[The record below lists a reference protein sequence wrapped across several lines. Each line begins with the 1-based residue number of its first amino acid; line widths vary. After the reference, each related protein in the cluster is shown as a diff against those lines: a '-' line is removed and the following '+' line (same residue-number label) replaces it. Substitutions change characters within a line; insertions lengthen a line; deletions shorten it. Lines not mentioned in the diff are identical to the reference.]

1 MNRNTENKNT
11 IIEQCLISLAEN
23 KLEAMDRLYETIS
36 KDVYAF
42 AISKVRD
49 KFDAEDITQ
58 DTFIR
63 VYENA
68 KLYTPIGKPLAWIF
82 TIETNVINRYFNLK
96 NRNNNIEDES
106 ILEQVEDSSNIDES
120 KEIKNDYL
128 RNKSIDECTKLFDIN
143 SFDNP
148 QKASTYIYKAF
159 ENDFNSNID
168 ETLKDNVSRINLLD
182 MLTFDRVDFE
192 KNINCTVK
200 NRFC

>member
-1 MNRNTENKNT
+1 MNRNNENKNT

-68 KLYTPIGKPLAWIF
+68 KIYTPIGKPLAWIF

-128 RNKSIDECTKLFDIN
+128 RKLLLILSEIEREIISLHLVSDLKFREIAKLLNKPLSTILSKYNRAIKKLKQIV
-143 SFDNP
+143 
-148 QKASTYIYKAF
+148 KE
-159 ENDFNSNID
+159 ENYEKESN
-168 ETLKDNVSRINLLD
+168 
-182 MLTFDRVDFE
+182 
-192 KNINCTVK
+192 
-200 NRFC
+200 

>member
-1 MNRNTENKNT
+1 MNRNIENKNT

-23 KLEAMDRLYETIS
+23 KLEAMDKLYETIS

-128 RNKSIDECTKLFDIN
+128 RKLLLNLSEIEREIISLHLVSDLKFREIAKLLNKPLSTILSKYNRAIKKLKQIV
-143 SFDNP
+143 
-148 QKASTYIYKAF
+148 KE
-159 ENDFNSNID
+159 ENYEKESN
-168 ETLKDNVSRINLLD
+168 
-182 MLTFDRVDFE
+182 
-192 KNINCTVK
+192 
-200 NRFC
+200 

>member
-1 MNRNTENKNT
+1 MNRNNENKNT

-128 RNKSIDECTKLFDIN
+128 RKLLLNLSEIEREIISLHLVSDLKFREIAKLLNKPLSTILSKYNRAIKKLKQIV
-143 SFDNP
+143 
-148 QKASTYIYKAF
+148 KE
-159 ENDFNSNID
+159 ENYEKESN
-168 ETLKDNVSRINLLD
+168 
-182 MLTFDRVDFE
+182 
-192 KNINCTVK
+192 
-200 NRFC
+200 

>member
-1 MNRNTENKNT
+1 MNRNNENKNT

-23 KLEAMDRLYETIS
+23 KLEAMDKLYETIS

-128 RNKSIDECTKLFDIN
+128 RKLLLNLSEIEREIISLHLVSDLKFREIAKLLNKPLSTILSKYNRAIKKLKQIV
-143 SFDNP
+143 
-148 QKASTYIYKAF
+148 KE
-159 ENDFNSNID
+159 ENYEKESN
-168 ETLKDNVSRINLLD
+168 
-182 MLTFDRVDFE
+182 
-192 KNINCTVK
+192 
-200 NRFC
+200 

>member
-128 RNKSIDECTKLFDIN
+128 RKLLLNLSEIEREIISLHLVSDLKFREIAKLLNKPLSTILSKYNRAIKKLKQIV
-143 SFDNP
+143 
-148 QKASTYIYKAF
+148 KE
-159 ENDFNSNID
+159 ENYEKESN
-168 ETLKDNVSRINLLD
+168 
-182 MLTFDRVDFE
+182 
-192 KNINCTVK
+192 
-200 NRFC
+200 

>member
-23 KLEAMDRLYETIS
+23 KLEAMDKLYETIS

-96 NRNNNIEDES
+96 NRNHNIEDES

-128 RNKSIDECTKLFDIN
+128 RKLLLNLSEIEREIISLHLVSDLKFREIAKLLNKPLSTILSKYNRAIKKLKQIV
-143 SFDNP
+143 
-148 QKASTYIYKAF
+148 KE
-159 ENDFNSNID
+159 ENYEKESN
-168 ETLKDNVSRINLLD
+168 
-182 MLTFDRVDFE
+182 
-192 KNINCTVK
+192 
-200 NRFC
+200 

>member
-23 KLEAMDRLYETIS
+23 KLEAMDKLYETIS

-128 RNKSIDECTKLFDIN
+128 RKLLLNLSEIEREIISLHLVSDLKFREIAKLLNKPLSTILSKYNRAIKKLKQIV
-143 SFDNP
+143 
-148 QKASTYIYKAF
+148 KE
-159 ENDFNSNID
+159 ENYEKESN
-168 ETLKDNVSRINLLD
+168 
-182 MLTFDRVDFE
+182 
-192 KNINCTVK
+192 
-200 NRFC
+200 

>member
-23 KLEAMDRLYETIS
+23 KLEVMDRLYETIS

-49 KFDAEDITQ
+49 KFDADDITQ

-120 KEIKNDYL
+120 KETKNDYL
-128 RNKSIDECTKLFDIN
+128 RKLLLNLSELEREIISLHLVSDLKFREIAKLLNKPLSTILSKYNRAIKKLKQIV
-143 SFDNP
+143 
-148 QKASTYIYKAF
+148 KE
-159 ENDFNSNID
+159 ENYEKESN
-168 ETLKDNVSRINLLD
+168 
-182 MLTFDRVDFE
+182 
-192 KNINCTVK
+192 
-200 NRFC
+200 

>member
-23 KLEAMDRLYETIS
+23 KLEAMDKLYETIS

-106 ILEQVEDSSNIDES
+106 ILEQVEDASNIDES

-128 RNKSIDECTKLFDIN
+128 RKLLLNLSEIEREIISLHLVSDLKFREIAKLLNKPLSTILSKYNRAIKKLKQIV
-143 SFDNP
+143 
-148 QKASTYIYKAF
+148 KE
-159 ENDFNSNID
+159 ENYEKESN
-168 ETLKDNVSRINLLD
+168 
-182 MLTFDRVDFE
+182 
-192 KNINCTVK
+192 
-200 NRFC
+200 